1 MGFCCVVIAH
11 MVEMLASGIARSRFS
26 NNAVISFN
34 KTLVFFL
41 RGLSQRSWPTTVSS
55 SSLFPSHSRI
65 TYKEA
70 FIVLAWTSP
79 TAEPG
84 MKDSGWL
91 QLGHGP
97 TPRLRMCKSISTK
110 KFGLQSREGAERRQ
124 ARHKGLSVQ
133 RGDELPTGA
142 LPPCLPTSQ
151 YACLPVTA
159 LGHLHGCS
167 FSCLSILLAIMMP
180 PKDVHIQNPGTC
192 GLMEQKGLGRC
203 D

>member
-1 MGFCCVVIAH
+1 MGFCCVVVVHVI
-11 MVEMLASGIARSRFS
+11 EMLALVVARSRFS
-26 NNAVISFN
+26 NDATTSFS

-41 RGLSQRSWPTTVSS
+41 HGLCQRSWPTAATS

-65 TYKEA
+65 TYKKA
-70 FIVLAWTSP
+70 FVVLAWTSP
-79 TAEPG
+79 AAEPG
-84 MKDSGWL
+84 VKDSGWL
-91 QLGHGP
+91 QLGHAP
-97 TPRLRMCKSISTK
+97 TPRLRMCKSVSTK

-124 ARHKGLSVQ
+124 ARHKGLSAQ
-133 RGDELPTGA
+133 RGDALPAGA

-151 YACLPVTA
+151 YARLSITA
-159 LGHLHGCS
+159 LGHLRGCS